1 MTEISGQRSVVR
13 NRRAGIM
20 SEDPGCAERFLCVLF
35 AAVVKPISDL
45 QLLISGLCAMLVA
58 LSVPAAAQQPTKVPR
73 IGYLSAASAET
84 DKNRFAHFQRGM
96 QELGYIEGKNIVI
109 EQRYAAGQ
117 YEKIPELLAEL
128 IRLKVDVLVVFGDAA
143 ILAAK
148 NATSTIPIVMTLHPD
163 PVGDGIV
170 ASLARPGGN
179 VTGLSDLH
187 TVLVTKRL
195 EILTEVVPSASRIA
209 VFFHAGNPTLLRQLK
224 DIEDVA
230 PAFGVKILSVP
241 VTGPDDF
248 DRAFTMMKKERAGA
262 LMVLG
267 SPLIGVHR
275 RQILDLVAKSRLPA
289 IYTSRENPDAG
300 GLMSYGANFHDLW
313 RLAATYV
320 DKILK
325 GRKPADLPVEQ
336 PTKFEFV
343 INLKAAKQIGLTIP
357 PNVLARADK
366 VIK

>member
-1 MTEISGQRSVVR
+1 MKVVSSQWSVVIKSLFCF
-13 NRRAGIM
+13 AL
-20 SEDPGCAERFLCVLF
+20 SPLLF
-35 AAVVKPISDL
+35 AF
-45 QLLISGLCAMLVA
+45 C
-58 LSVPAAAQQPTKVPR
+58 LSANAQQAAKVHR
-73 IGYLSAASAET
+73 IGYLSAASAEA

-117 YEKIPELLAEL
+117 FEKISELSAEL
-128 IRLKVDVLVVFGDAA
+128 IRLKVDVLVVYGESA

-148 NATSTIPIVMTLHPD
+148 NATSTIPIVMTVHPD

-187 TVLVTKRL
+187 TVLVSKRL
-195 EILTEVVPSASRIA
+195 EILKEVVPSASRIA
-209 VFFHAGNPTLLRQLK
+209 VFFHASNPTLLRQLK
-224 DIEDVA
+224 DIQDIA
-230 PAFGVKILSVP
+230 PTFRATVLSVP
-241 VTGPDDF
+241 VKGPEDF
-248 DRAFTMMKKERAGA
+248 DRAFSIMRKERAEA

-267 SPLIGVHR
+267 SPLVGNNR
-275 RQILDLVAKSRLPA
+275 RQILDLAAKSRIPA
-289 IYTSRENPDAG
+289 IYTLKENPEAG
-300 GLMSYGANFHDLW
+300 GLMSYGTNFDELW
-313 RLAATYV
+313 RRAATYV

-325 GRKPADLPVEQ
+325 GAKPADLPVEQ
-336 PTKFEFV
+336 PTKFEFI

-357 PNVLARADK
+357 PNVLARADR

>member
-1 MTEISGQRSVVR
+1 MKSY
-13 NRRAGIM
+13 
-20 SEDPGCAERFLCVLF
+20 LF
-35 AAVVKPISDL
+35 WLAI
-45 QLLISGLCAMLVA
+45 CAMLFA
-58 LSVPAAAQQPTKVPR
+58 LSVPAQAQQSGKVAR
-73 IGYLSAASAET
+73 IGYLSAASAEA

-117 YEKIPELLAEL
+117 FEKIPELPAEL
-128 IRLKVDVLVVFGDAA
+128 IRLKVDVLVVYGDAA

-148 NATSTIPIVMTLHPD
+148 NATSTIPIVMTVHPD
-163 PVGDGIV
+163 PVGDGII

-195 EILTEVVPSASRIA
+195 EILKEVVPSASRIA

-224 DIEDVA
+224 DIQDIA
-230 PAFGVKILSVP
+230 PAFRVTVLSVP

-248 DRAFTMMKKERAGA
+248 DRAFTMMRKERAGA

-267 SPLIGVHR
+267 SPLIGLNR
-275 RQILDLVAKSRLPA
+275 RQVIDLATKNQLPA
-289 IYTSRENPDAG
+289 IYTVSESPDAG
-300 GLMSYGANFHDLW
+300 GLMSYGTNFHELW
-313 RLAATYV
+313 RRAATYV

-325 GRKPADLPVEQ
+325 GAKPIDLPVEQ

-343 INLKAAKQIGLTIP
+343 INLKAAKQIGLAIP
-357 PNVLARADK
+357 PNVLARADR
-366 VIK
+366 VIR

>member
-1 MTEISGQRSVVR
+1 MKKVSCLALG
-13 NRRAGIM
+13 
-20 SEDPGCAERFLCVLF
+20 
-35 AAVVKPISDL
+35 
-45 QLLISGLCAMLVA
+45 AMLLA
-58 LSVPAAAQQPTKVPR
+58 LGPPANAQQPTKIHR
-73 IGYLSAASAET
+73 IGYLSASSAQA

-117 YEKIPELLAEL
+117 FEKIAALPAEF

-170 ASLARPGGN
+170 ASFARPGGN

-187 TVLVTKRL
+187 SVLATKRL
-195 EILTEVVPSASRIA
+195 EILKEVVPSASRIA
-209 VFFHAGNPTLLRQLK
+209 VFFHAANPTLLRQLK
-224 DIEDVA
+224 DIQDIA
-230 PAFGVKILSVP
+230 PAFRATVLSVP

-248 DRAFTMMKKERAGA
+248 DRAFTMMRKERAGA

-267 SPLIGVHR
+267 SPLIGIHR
-275 RQILDLVAKSRLPA
+275 QQILDLAAKSRLPA
-289 IYTSRENPDAG
+289 IYTQRENPDAG
-300 GLMSYGANFHDLW
+300 GLMSYGANFDDLW
-313 RLAATYV
+313 RRAATYV

-325 GRKPADLPVEQ
+325 GAQPADLPVEQ
-336 PTKFEFV
+336 PTKFELV

>member
-1 MTEISGQRSVVR
+1 MKRRVISLSL
-13 NRRAGIM
+13 
-20 SEDPGCAERFLCVLF
+20 STLRFALSL
-35 AAVVKPISDL
+35 A
-45 QLLISGLCAMLVA
+45 CAMLFA
-58 LSVPAAAQQPTKVPR
+58 LSFTVEAQQAGKVAR
-73 IGYLSAASAET
+73 IGYLSAASAEA

-117 YEKIPELLAEL
+117 FEKIPELPAEL
-128 IRLKVDVLVVFGDAA
+128 IRLKVDVLVVYGDAA

-148 NATSTIPIVMTLHPD
+148 NTTSTIPIVMTVHPD

-195 EILTEVVPSASRIA
+195 EILKEVVPSASRIA

-224 DIEDVA
+224 DIQDIA
-230 PAFGVKILSVP
+230 PAFRVTVLSVP

-248 DRAFTMMKKERAGA
+248 DRAFTMMRKERAGA

-267 SPLIGVHR
+267 SPLIGLNR
-275 RQILDLVAKSRLPA
+275 RQVIDLATKNQLPA
-289 IYTSRENPDAG
+289 IYTVSENPDAG
-300 GLMSYGANFHDLW
+300 GLMSYGTNFHELW
-313 RLAATYV
+313 RRAATYV

-325 GRKPADLPVEQ
+325 GAKPIDLPIEQ

-343 INLKAAKQIGLTIP
+343 INLKAAKQIGLAIP
-357 PNVLARADK
+357 PNVLARADR
-366 VIK
+366 VIR

>member
-1 MTEISGQRSVVR
+1 MKRRVISLSLSTLRFALSL
-13 NRRAGIM
+13 A
-20 SEDPGCAERFLCVLF
+20 CAILF
-35 AAVVKPISDL
+35 A
-45 QLLISGLCAMLVA
+45 
-58 LSVPAAAQQPTKVPR
+58 LSFTVEAQQAGKVAR
-73 IGYLSAASAET
+73 IGYLSAASAEA

-117 YEKIPELLAEL
+117 FEKIPELPAEL
-128 IRLKVDVLVVFGDAA
+128 IRLKVDVLVVYGDAA

-148 NATSTIPIVMTLHPD
+148 NATSTIPIVMTVHPD
-163 PVGDGIV
+163 PVGDGII

-195 EILTEVVPSASRIA
+195 EILKEVVPSASRIA

-224 DIEDVA
+224 DIQDIA
-230 PAFGVKILSVP
+230 PAFRVTVLSVP

-248 DRAFTMMKKERAGA
+248 DRAFTMMRKERAGA

-267 SPLIGVHR
+267 SPLIGLNR
-275 RQILDLVAKSRLPA
+275 RQVINLATKNQLPA
-289 IYTSRENPDAG
+289 IYTVSESPDAG
-300 GLMSYGANFHDLW
+300 GLMSYGTNFHELW
-313 RLAATYV
+313 RRAATYV

-325 GRKPADLPVEQ
+325 GAKPIDLPVEQ

-343 INLKAAKQIGLTIP
+343 INLKAAKQIGLAIP
-357 PNVLARADK
+357 PNVLARADR
-366 VIK
+366 VIR

>member
-1 MTEISGQRSVVR
+1 MKRRVISLSL
-13 NRRAGIM
+13 
-20 SEDPGCAERFLCVLF
+20 STLRFALSL
-35 AAVVKPISDL
+35 A
-45 QLLISGLCAMLVA
+45 CAMLFA
-58 LSVPAAAQQPTKVPR
+58 LSVPAQAQQAGKVAR
-73 IGYLSAASAET
+73 IGYLSAASAEA

-117 YEKIPELLAEL
+117 FEKIPELPAEL
-128 IRLKVDVLVVFGDAA
+128 IRLKVDVLVVYGDAA

-148 NATSTIPIVMTLHPD
+148 NTTSTIPIVMTVHPD

-195 EILTEVVPSASRIA
+195 EILKEVVPSASRIA

-224 DIEDVA
+224 DIQDIA
-230 PAFGVKILSVP
+230 PAFRVTVLSVP

-248 DRAFTMMKKERAGA
+248 DRAFTMMRKERAGA

-267 SPLIGVHR
+267 SPLIGLNR
-275 RQILDLVAKSRLPA
+275 RQVIDLATKNQLPA
-289 IYTSRENPDAG
+289 IYTVSENPDAG
-300 GLMSYGANFHDLW
+300 GLMSYGTNFHELW
-313 RLAATYV
+313 RRAATYV

-325 GRKPADLPVEQ
+325 GAKPIDLPVEQ

-343 INLKAAKQIGLTIP
+343 INLKAAKQIGLAIP
-357 PNVLARADK
+357 PNVLARADR
-366 VIK
+366 VIR

>member
-1 MTEISGQRSVVR
+1 MKSY
-13 NRRAGIM
+13 
-20 SEDPGCAERFLCVLF
+20 LF
-35 AAVVKPISDL
+35 WLAI
-45 QLLISGLCAMLVA
+45 CAMLFA
-58 LSVPAAAQQPTKVPR
+58 LSVPAQAQQAGKVAR
-73 IGYLSAASAET
+73 IGYLSAASAEA

-117 YEKIPELLAEL
+117 FEKIPELPAEL
-128 IRLKVDVLVVFGDAA
+128 IRLKVDVLVVYGDAA

-148 NATSTIPIVMTLHPD
+148 NATSTIPIVMTVHPD
-163 PVGDGIV
+163 PVGDGII

-195 EILTEVVPSASRIA
+195 EILKEVVPSASRIA

-224 DIEDVA
+224 DIQDIA
-230 PAFGVKILSVP
+230 PAFRVTVLSVP

-248 DRAFTMMKKERAGA
+248 DRAFTMMRKERAGA

-267 SPLIGVHR
+267 SPLIGLNR
-275 RQILDLVAKSRLPA
+275 RQVIDLATKNQLPA
-289 IYTSRENPDAG
+289 IYTVSENPDAG
-300 GLMSYGANFHDLW
+300 GLMSYGTNFHELW
-313 RLAATYV
+313 RRAATYV

-325 GRKPADLPVEQ
+325 GAKPIDLPVEQ

-343 INLKAAKQIGLTIP
+343 INLKAAKQIGLAIP
-357 PNVLARADK
+357 PNVLARADR
-366 VIK
+366 VIR

>member
-1 MTEISGQRSVVR
+1 VSSKNT
-13 NRRAGIM
+13 RARGLSRIFVLVCLLPAVFLPAG
-20 SEDPGCAERFLCVLF
+20 SE
-35 AAVVKPISDL
+35 
-45 QLLISGLCAMLVA
+45 
-58 LSVPAAAQQPTKVPR
+58 AQQAGKVAR
-73 IGYLSAASAET
+73 IGYLSAASAEA

-117 YEKIPELLAEL
+117 FKKIPELSAEF
-128 IRLKVDVLVVFGDAA
+128 IRLKVDVLVVYGESA

-148 NATSTIPIVMTLHPD
+148 NTTSTIPIVMTVHPD

-170 ASLARPGGN
+170 SSLARPGGN

-195 EILTEVVPSASRIA
+195 EILKEVVPSASRIA
-209 VFFHAGNPTLLRQLK
+209 VFFHAANPTLLRQLK
-224 DIEDVA
+224 DIQDIA
-230 PAFGVKILSVP
+230 PAFRVTVLSAP

-248 DRAFTMMKKERAGA
+248 DRAFTMMRKERAGA

-267 SPLIGVHR
+267 SPLIGIHR
-275 RQILDLVAKSRLPA
+275 RKILDLAAKNRVPA
-289 IYTSRENPDAG
+289 IYTVRDNPDAG
-300 GLMSYGANFHDLW
+300 GLMSYGADFHELW
-313 RLAATYV
+313 RRAATYI

-325 GRKPADLPVEQ
+325 GTKPADLPVEQ

-343 INLKAAKQIGLTIP
+343 INLKTAKQIGLTIP
-357 PNVLARADK
+357 PNVLARADS
-366 VIK
+366 VIR

>member
-1 MTEISGQRSVVR
+1 VE
-13 NRRAGIM
+13 
-20 SEDPGCAERFLCVLF
+20 
-35 AAVVKPISDL
+35 
-45 QLLISGLCAMLVA
+45 
-58 LSVPAAAQQPTKVPR
+58 AQQAGKVAR
-73 IGYLSAASAET
+73 IGYLSAASAEA

-117 YEKIPELLAEL
+117 FEKIPELPAEL
-128 IRLKVDVLVVFGDAA
+128 IRLKVDVLVVYGDAA

-148 NATSTIPIVMTLHPD
+148 NATSTIPIVMTVHPD
-163 PVGDGIV
+163 PVGDGII

-195 EILTEVVPSASRIA
+195 EILKEVVPSASRIA

-224 DIEDVA
+224 DIQDIA
-230 PAFGVKILSVP
+230 PAFRVTVLSVP

-248 DRAFTMMKKERAGA
+248 DRAFTMMRKERAGA

-267 SPLIGVHR
+267 SPLIGLNR
-275 RQILDLVAKSRLPA
+275 RQVIDLATKNQLPA
-289 IYTSRENPDAG
+289 IYTVSENPDAG
-300 GLMSYGANFHDLW
+300 GLMSYGTNFHELW
-313 RLAATYV
+313 RRAATYV

-325 GRKPADLPVEQ
+325 GAKPIDLPIEQ

-343 INLKAAKQIGLTIP
+343 INLKAAKQIGLAIP
-357 PNVLARADK
+357 PNVLARADR
-366 VIK
+366 VIR

>member
-1 MTEISGQRSVVR
+1 M
-13 NRRAGIM
+13 
-20 SEDPGCAERFLCVLF
+20 LF
-35 AAVVKPISDL
+35 A
-45 QLLISGLCAMLVA
+45 LCSFAE
-58 LSVPAAAQQPTKVPR
+58 AQQPAKVHR
-73 IGYLSAASAET
+73 IGYLSAASAEA

-96 QELGYIEGKNIVI
+96 QDLGYIEGKNIVI
-109 EQRYAAGQ
+109 EQRYAAGHF
-117 YEKIPELLAEL
+117 EKIAEL
-128 IRLKVDVLVVFGDAA
+128 PEEFIRLRVDVLVVYGDAA

-148 NATSTIPIVMTLHPD
+148 NATSTIPIVMTVHPD

-187 TVLVTKRL
+187 TVLATKRL
-195 EILTEVVPSASRIA
+195 EILKEVVPSASRIA
-209 VFFHAGNPTLLRQLK
+209 VFFHAANPTLLRQLK
-224 DIEDVA
+224 DIQEIA
-230 PAFGVKILSVP
+230 PAFRVTVLSVP

-248 DRAFTMMKKERAGA
+248 DRAFTTMRKERAGG

-267 SPLIGVHR
+267 SPLIGIHR
-275 RQILDLVAKSRLPA
+275 RQILDLAVKNRLPA
-289 IYTSRENPDAG
+289 IYTVRENPEAG
-300 GLMSYGANFHDLW
+300 GLMSYGANFHELW
-313 RLAATYV
+313 RRAAIYV

-357 PNVLARADK
+357 PNVLARADR
-366 VIK
+366 VIR

>member
-1 MTEISGQRSVVR
+1 MKSYRLAIYT
-13 NRRAGIM
+13 
-20 SEDPGCAERFLCVLF
+20 
-35 AAVVKPISDL
+35 
-45 QLLISGLCAMLVA
+45 LLLA
-58 LSVPAAAQQPTKVPR
+58 LSVPAQAEQSGKVAR
-73 IGYLSAASAET
+73 IGYLSAASAEA

-117 YEKIPELLAEL
+117 FEKIPELPAEL
-128 IRLKVDVLVVFGDAA
+128 IRLKVDVLVVYGDAA

-148 NATSTIPIVMTLHPD
+148 NATSTIPIVMTVHPD
-163 PVGDGIV
+163 PVGDGII

-195 EILTEVVPSASRIA
+195 EILKEVVPSASRIA

-224 DIEDVA
+224 DIQDIA
-230 PAFGVKILSVP
+230 PAFRVTVLSVP

-248 DRAFTMMKKERAGA
+248 DRAFTMMRKERAGA

-267 SPLIGVHR
+267 SPLIGLNR
-275 RQILDLVAKSRLPA
+275 RQVINLATKNQLPA
-289 IYTSRENPDAG
+289 IYTVSESPDAG
-300 GLMSYGANFHDLW
+300 GLMSYGTNFHELW
-313 RLAATYV
+313 RRAATYV

-325 GRKPADLPVEQ
+325 GAKPIDLPVEQ

-343 INLKAAKQIGLTIP
+343 INLKAAKQIGLAIP
-357 PNVLARADK
+357 PNVLARADR
-366 VIK
+366 VIR